1 MVPPH
6 MMKLVLRFLADET
19 GAAAQEY
26 MMIMSLFAVATIA
39 TLQAISA
46 NATTQLT
53 HAQNQLISN
62 AVTPP

>member
-1 MVPPH
+1 
-6 MMKLVLRFLADET
+6 MKTFALGLLADES

-26 MMIMSLFAVATIA
+26 MMIMALFAVATIA
-39 TLQAISA
+39 TLQTISA

-53 HAQNQLISN
+53 HAQNQLITN